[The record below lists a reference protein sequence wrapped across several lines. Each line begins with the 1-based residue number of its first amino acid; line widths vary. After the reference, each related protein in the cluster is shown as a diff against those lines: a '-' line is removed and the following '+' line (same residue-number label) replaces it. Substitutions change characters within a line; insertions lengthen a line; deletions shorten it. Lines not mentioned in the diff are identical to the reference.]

1 MVILVMN
8 TRFLQ
13 GTCSLASLTIAIVA
27 LSGFSAQAQTRKNA
41 AAPAPVPGT
50 ASTSSSGLR
59 TQRQVAQNVAP
70 GRTTLSGPS
79 YIGIG
84 GNLIG
89 FGGDSPLSERSFAII
104 SKIGLTN
111 NLSLRPSV
119 LVTDTPPVF
128 LVPLTVDF
136 PVQSVTPNGQINLAP
151 YLGGG
156 AVVSTNDGA
165 KAGFLLT
172 GGIDVPL
179 SPQFTANAAA
189 NVGFI
194 DGAEVGLTVGVGY
207 NF

>member
-1 MVILVMN
+1 MN
-8 TRFLQ
+8 IRFLQ
-13 GTCSLASLTIAIVA
+13 GACSLTILSTAIA
-27 LSGFSAQAQTRKNA
+27 AFSGFPAQAQTRKNA
-41 AAPAPVPGT
+41 ATPAPVPGT
-50 ASTSSSGLR
+50 TSTSSTGLR
-59 TQRQVAQNVAP
+59 SQGQVAQNVAP
-70 GRTTLSGPS
+70 GRTTRSGPS
-79 YIGIG
+79 YVGIG
-84 GNLIG
+84 GNIIG

-111 NLSLRPSV
+111 NLSLRPSA
-119 LVTDTPPVF
+119 LVSSTPPVF

-136 PVQSVTPNGQINLAP
+136 PVQSVTPGGQINLAP
-151 YLGGG
+151 YLGAG
-156 AVVSTNDGA
+156 AIVTTNDGA

-172 GGIDVPL
+172 GGVDVPL